1 LEVLHHVTVAE
12 ELRFQLCGARLPP
25 TLTQHKK
32 RGDARLPAIEKWV
45 YSCRQS
51 AKSAVGALHGPRE
64 ESIVRSI
71 NVVAATLLA
80 LASVAS
86 AQAPDP
92 NLARN
97 LAATC
102 ANCHGT
108 GGVSQGGTESL
119 AGMPKDTMLRK
130 LQEFRTGNKPATI
143 MHQLSK
149 GYTDEQIALIAGWFA
164 EQKVSK

>member
-1 LEVLHHVTVAE
+1 M
-12 ELRFQLCGARLPP
+12 
-25 TLTQHKK
+25 
-32 RGDARLPAIEKWV
+32 
-45 YSCRQS
+45 
-51 AKSAVGALHGPRE
+51 
-64 ESIVRSI
+64 RSI
-71 NVVAATLLA
+71 NVVAAALLA
-80 LASVAS
+80 LAAAAAT
-86 AQAPDP
+86 AQVPDP

-108 GGVSQGGTESL
+108 NGVSQGGTESL

-164 EQKVSK
+164 EQKATK